1 MFLSFK
7 YDCSHKDADRIREL
21 INKSKVYLATEKE
34 PIRSSFD
41 RDSILK
47 WIDKKMS
54 DTFATLLIY
63 HPSVFESE
71 FVEYEIRSSQ
81 NRKNVLVVLCAAE
94 YIADCKEQLK
104 NRYGLTEKDIL
115 FDDMS
120 RVTRA
125 EDMERLLQGVSVR

>member
-1 MFLSFK
+1 M
-7 YDCSHKDADRIREL
+7 
-21 INKSKVYLATEKE
+21 N
-34 PIRSSFD
+34 
-41 RDSILK
+41 
-47 WIDKKMS
+47 

-104 NRYGLTEKDIL
+104 NHYGLTEKEIL
-115 FDDMS
+115 FYDMS
-120 RVTRA
+120 RVTSA
-125 EDMERLLQGVSVR
+125 EEMERLLQSVSVR